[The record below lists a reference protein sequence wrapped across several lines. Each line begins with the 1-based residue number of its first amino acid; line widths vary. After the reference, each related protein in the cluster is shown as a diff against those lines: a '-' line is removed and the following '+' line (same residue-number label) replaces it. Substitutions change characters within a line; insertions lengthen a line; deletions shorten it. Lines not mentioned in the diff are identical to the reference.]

1 MAKRKAAVLEDPV
14 CKEEPVPQQRIRGNG
29 CTSRPHAPVPISR
42 GAEAGINTVHASTQL
57 GQLASASWKPN
68 GLFWAADGRLAQ
80 LSDTAIAI
88 HQLVLQDPDAA
99 KERPTQRGCTL
110 THRIAAKADKYSVGM
125 CLHGKAVGSNTPADV
140 NVQELLYDS
149 HVLGRPRFSTAAWS
163 PLACAWDGG
172 CLLAAL
178 DAAHTLR
185 VYEPPRQPSQP
196 TWSAVA
202 CISAAALRHAAQE
215 AGGDPAAAADV
226 DAEGDDIKDEQEGP
240 EPLDADS
247 DDSYQAPKQPKV
259 GRKGGTA
266 DQPAPVAYAPGT
278 WETVCERS
286 KAVCLAWL
294 PRKLQTSSLSTG
306 DSSSSSSSSSGS
318 SNSSSNSSQ
327 IAVLAVGGRV
337 RLALWA
343 LHGAGSTGALSL
355 QQQPLW
361 HSDTAVQAAGGGSGW
376 LAQLAWCGST
386 DSNTNLLA
394 VAESSGAVVLL
405 AVNTP
410 TATATAGSIT
420 IEPYRVLRPQGS
432 QPAQILSY
440 LSADTQCTTT
450 TATAGTLAVA
460 CAGVLTLYPLAA
472 GAAPRYWCAHSHSIT
487 AVQGRAWSDSPG
499 HSQLVTA
506 AMDGT
511 VQLWSVPLQP
521 NSSTIATDDDVD
533 MLDSNGSSSYSSSS
547 SSSAEITPSSLQLH
561 PSDRRPVVGAALS
574 PHGLLV
580 AYLHRQGDKTHA
592 EVVAART
599 ASGRRSQCSLNIA
612 AVLPRIAIPA
622 TAAGSSNGAGSSSSS
637 ANSSI
642 SCWSP
647 VVSAAAS
654 SVSSSSSSSSSGKQL
669 LLTEWAWLLRWM
681 LGGHLHV
688 TRVSWLGGTGECLLF
703 MLLPHISEPKRILA
717 CSVHTAEQYS
727 SRSIGICKLC
737 QHCVKTVKL
746 YSLCT
751 LIPSSFAINIPRVL
765 HL

>member
-1 MAKRKAAVLEDPV
+1 MAKRKAAVLEDPM

-29 CTSRPHAPVPISR
+29 CSSRPHAPVPISR
-42 GAEAGINTVHASTQL
+42 GAEAGINTVYASTQL
-57 GQLASASWKPN
+57 GQLASAPWKPN

-110 THRIAAKADKYSVGM
+110 THRIAAKADKFSVGM
-125 CLHGKAVGSNTPADV
+125 VLHGKAVGSNTPADV

-149 HVLGRPRFSTAAWS
+149 HVLNRPRFSTAAWS
-163 PLACAWDGG
+163 PLGCAWDGG

-202 CISAAALRHAAQE
+202 CISAAALRYATQE

-226 DAEGDDIKDEQEGP
+226 DAEGDDIKDEQEAP
-240 EPLDADS
+240 ELLDADS
-247 DDSYQAPKQPKV
+247 DDSYKAPKQPKV
-259 GRKGGTA
+259 GKKGGTA
-266 DQPAPVAYAPGT
+266 DHPAPVAYAPGT
-278 WETVCERS
+278 WEAVCERS

-294 PRKLQTSSLSTG
+294 PRKLQTDSLLTN
-306 DSSSSSSSSSGS
+306 DSSSSSSSS
-318 SNSSSNSSQ
+318 Q
-327 IAVLAVGGRV
+327 TAVLAVGGRV

-343 LHGAGSTGALSL
+343 LQGAGSTGKLSL
-355 QQQPLW
+355 QQQQPLW

-376 LAQLAWCGST
+376 LVQLAWCGST
-386 DSNTNLLA
+386 DSNTDLLA

-405 AVNTP
+405 SVSTP
-410 TATATAGSIT
+410 TTAAAGVIT
-420 IEPYRVLRPQGS
+420 VEPYRVLRPQGS

-440 LSADTQCTTT
+440 LGADTQCTSA
-450 TATAGTLAVA
+450 TATAATGTLAVA

-511 VQLWSVPLQP
+511 VQLWSVPLQQLD
-521 NSSTIATDDDVD
+521 STTATADDDVD
-533 MLDSNGSSSYSSSS
+533 MLESNGNSSSSSSS
-547 SSSAEITPSSLQLH
+547 SSSAEIAPSSLQLH
-561 PSDRRPVVGAALS
+561 PSNRRPVLGAALS

-599 ASGRRSQCSLNIA
+599 ASGRRSQCSLSAA
-612 AVLPRIAIPA
+612 AVLPRIAVPP
-622 TAAGSSNGAGSSSSS
+622 TAAGSSNGAGGSSSS

-647 VVSAAAS
+647 VVSAVAS
-654 SVSSSSSSSSSGKQL
+654 SVGSSSSNSSSSSSKQL

-688 TRVSWLGGTGECLLF
+688 TRVSWLGGTG
-703 MLLPHISEPKRILA
+703 
-717 CSVHTAEQYS
+717 
-727 SRSIGICKLC
+727 
-737 QHCVKTVKL
+737 
-746 YSLCT
+746 
-751 LIPSSFAINIPRVL
+751 
-765 HL
+765 